1 MGLIRMVIFTLVA
14 FGAGVL
20 YERSGARERCAVAG
34 GDWTRIETGTGMICR
49 M

>member
-1 MGLIRMVIFTLVA
+1 MIRLLIFILVA

-20 YERSGARERCAVAG
+20 YERSGARDRCDIAG
-34 GDWTRIETGTGMICR
+34 GDWIKVETGTGMICR

>member
-1 MGLIRMVIFTLVA
+1 MGLIRLLIFTLIA

-20 YERSGARERCAVAG
+20 YERSGARERCTLAG
-34 GDWTRIETGTGMICR
+34 GEWVRTETGTGMICR

>member
-1 MGLIRMVIFTLVA
+1 MIRLLIFTLVA

-20 YERSGARERCAVAG
+20 YERSGARDRCHLAG
-34 GDWTRIETGTGMICR
+34 GDWVRVETGTGMICR

>member
-1 MGLIRMVIFTLVA
+1 MIRLLIFTLVA

-20 YERSGARERCAVAG
+20 YERSGARDRCLLAG
-34 GDWTRIETGTGMICR
+34 GDWVRVETGTGMICR

>member
-1 MGLIRMVIFTLVA
+1 MGLIRMLIFTLVA

-20 YERSGARERCAVAG
+20 YERSGARG
-34 GDWTRIETGTGMICR
+34 GDWARTQTGTGMICR

>member
-1 MGLIRMVIFTLVA
+1 MWLIRMLIFTLVA

-20 YERSGARERCAVAG
+20 YERSGARERCATAG
-34 GDWTRIETGTGMICR
+34 GDWARTETGTGMICR

>member
-1 MGLIRMVIFTLVA
+1 MLILTLLA

-20 YERSGARERCAVAG
+20 YERSGAHTRCTASG
-34 GDWTRIETGTGMICR
+34 GDWTRTETGTGMICR